1 MLDKE
6 TYLNVLTRYF
16 DSIREDSDE
25 SVPNCTGV
33 SCENCMFNNSN
44 DVCPQGY
51 NIYNAL
57 EKLEEWSKEHQQKK
71 HKISRIE
78 YMILENEFRNM
89 CQGIANL
96 THYANRLSFDTNAF
110 AFNNSYLLSDL
121 ISYGYYEGANFD
133 TNIKYYLDN
142 CEVVENDGQEN
153 I

>member
-1 MLDKE
+1 MNKE
-6 TYLNVLTRYF
+6 TYKKELIRMW
-16 DSIREDSDE
+16 DSLREDYKGEHSCDG
-25 SVPNCTGV
+25 VNCEDCPLHSHVCKMTI
-33 SCENCMFNNSN
+33 
-44 DVCPQGY
+44 DVFEVYGFVEVV
-51 NIYNAL
+51 
-57 EKLEEWSKEHQQKK
+57 EKWGKAHPQKK

-96 THYANRLSFDTNAF
+96 THYANRLSFDTSDF

-142 CEVVENDGQEN
+142 CEVEND
-153 I
+153 